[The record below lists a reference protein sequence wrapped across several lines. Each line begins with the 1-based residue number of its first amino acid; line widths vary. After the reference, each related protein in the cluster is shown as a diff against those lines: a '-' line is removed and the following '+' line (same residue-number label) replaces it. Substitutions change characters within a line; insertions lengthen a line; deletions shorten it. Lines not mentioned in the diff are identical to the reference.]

1 VAVGDLAGDVGR
13 RTRAAAVRCP
23 LREPHPAARLAQAG
37 RVGQVLRRAVC
48 SLVERLGEAMTAA
61 PEGDGRPL
69 QIYHIVVSIGCDRA
83 SMLYASKRSPQAQAQ
98 AR

>member
-1 VAVGDLAGDVGR
+1 
-13 RTRAAAVRCP
+13 
-23 LREPHPAARLAQAG
+23 
-37 RVGQVLRRAVC
+37 
-48 SLVERLGEAMTAA
+48 MTAA

-83 SMLYASKRSPQAQAQ
+83 SMLCASKRSPQAQAQ